1 MQNRSPASVV
11 LGGIF
16 AVLVA
21 IAIVAVIGWAILFG
35 LVIFAVLAVV
45 TAVTSIFGRRN
56 RGIQAGQYR
65 LIRTDRGLVYAFDTG
80 SGVDST
86 PQHAADVEVAGNEII
101 DVEAVDTAD
110 EPADSETLIVDA
122 QVVRATPRRR

>member
-80 SGVDST
+80 GTGEQPEADLDINATEVIDVDAVDVAADST
-86 PQHAADVEVAGNEII
+86 
-101 DVEAVDTAD
+101 
-110 EPADSETLIVDA
+110 DSEAIVVDA
-122 QVVRATPRRR
+122 EVVRATPRRR